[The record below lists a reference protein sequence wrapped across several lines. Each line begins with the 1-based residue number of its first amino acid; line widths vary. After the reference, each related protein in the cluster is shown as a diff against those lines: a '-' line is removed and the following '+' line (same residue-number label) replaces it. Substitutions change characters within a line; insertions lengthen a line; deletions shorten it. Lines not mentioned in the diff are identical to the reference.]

1 MNQELKQNLLS
12 QRQWVRLLF
21 MVLFIMCL
29 YAAVFIAAII
39 IPAQFIF
46 SLITGE
52 NNPKL
57 RRFSANLSYYI
68 YQVFLFLTYN
78 TEKKPFPFDDFHDV
92 SSSSTLHEH
101 AEESD
106 TEVETS
112 DVVETDAEKAKGNPQ
127 DEFGEEITSS
137 AEKDAVEPTVGDV
150 ENLGDDDNAYFE
162 ADVDDNF
169 DNENNA
175 TEKDS
180 APEDLENSSDSKNE
194 MDEDSKK
201 KSQTETA
208 ES

>member
-46 SLITGE
+46 SLVTGD

-57 RRFSANLSYYI
+57 RQFSANLSYYI

-92 SSSSTLHEH
+92 SSSSTMHEH
-101 AEESD
+101 TEEND
-106 TEVETS
+106 TEVETG
-112 DVVETDAEKAKGNPQ
+112 AEKSKGNPQ
-127 DEFGEEITSS
+127 DELGEEIASS
-137 AEKDAVEPTVGDV
+137 VEKDAVEPTVGDV
-150 ENLGDDDNAYFE
+150 ENLGDDDNVYFE

-169 DNENNA
+169 DNENNSK
-175 TEKDS
+175 EKGA
-180 APEDLENSSDSKNE
+180 APKDIESGSDSKNE